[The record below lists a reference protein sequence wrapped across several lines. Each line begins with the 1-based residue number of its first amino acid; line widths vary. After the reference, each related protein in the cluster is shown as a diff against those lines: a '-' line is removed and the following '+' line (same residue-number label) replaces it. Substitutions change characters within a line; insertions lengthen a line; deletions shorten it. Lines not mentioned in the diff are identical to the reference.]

1 MFLVPA
7 VTETVLGARVTVV
20 AELEATK
27 KLASAAL
34 VAVTM
39 QVPADVKLRV
49 LPVTEHPVAVPFE
62 TE

>member
-7 VTETVLGARVTVV
+7 LTATDLGERVTVV
-20 AELEATK
+20 AGLDATK

-39 QVPADVKLRV
+39 QVPADVKVRV
-49 LPVTEHPVAVPFE
+49 LSVTEHPVAVPFE